1 MSNIEKN
8 PDEIVLE
15 NVKMFHYETM
25 EEGRHVWKGIYMD
38 DGRIYHMNI
47 SSHENELNV
56 YFSHE
61 HP

>member
-1 MSNIEKN
+1 MSNLEKN

-25 EEGRHVWKGIYMD
+25 EEGRHVWMGIYMD

-47 SSHENELNV
+47 SSHENKLNV

>member
-25 EEGRHVWKGIYMD
+25 EEGRHVWMGIYMD

-47 SSHENELNV
+47 SSHENKLNV